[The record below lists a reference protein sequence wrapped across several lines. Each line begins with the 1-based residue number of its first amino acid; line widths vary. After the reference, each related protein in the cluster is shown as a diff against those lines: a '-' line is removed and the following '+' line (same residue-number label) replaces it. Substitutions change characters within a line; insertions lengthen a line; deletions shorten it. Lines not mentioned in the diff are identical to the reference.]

1 MKIRTLTAI
10 ALTGALV
17 MSLTAC
23 GETEETTII

>member
-1 MKIRTLTAI
+1 MKKFRVLTAL

-23 GETEETTII
+23 GETEETT